1 MICNSCLGRKTLT
14 GLGNMIKNCIACD
27 GKGFVD
33 DGQETG
39 TPQAPRL
46 ASVKRKRRTPAEMA
60 ALRNKESE
68 E

>member
-1 MICNSCLGRKTLT
+1 
-14 GLGNMIKNCIACD
+14 MIKNCIACD